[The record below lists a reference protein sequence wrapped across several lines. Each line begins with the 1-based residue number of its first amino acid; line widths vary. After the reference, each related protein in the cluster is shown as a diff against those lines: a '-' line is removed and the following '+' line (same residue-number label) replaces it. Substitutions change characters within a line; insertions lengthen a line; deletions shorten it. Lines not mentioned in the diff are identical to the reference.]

1 MSGPTTT
8 ATSFSIKSIHRFLIV
23 VLLLLL
29 LSSNNNAVGFHQK
42 NNNILSQLLRFR
54 QHNRISM
61 SNIGE
66 DESSDTSSNSKERKS
81 DNNDDDN
88 TTNDMLFTDV
98 RGRSAGV
105 VIKDLNWRVEKLRLE
120 EANKR
125 RFLKSG
131 PRFLPFNECR
141 KWVQAW
147 GERWESEEEW
157 YVFYCDHFL

>member
-1 MSGPTTT
+1 
-8 ATSFSIKSIHRFLIV
+8 V

-29 LSSNNNAVGFHQK
+29 LSSNNNVVGFHQK
-42 NNNILSQLLRFR
+42 NNNIFSQLLRFR

-88 TTNDMLFTDV
+88 ITNDMLFTDV

-157 YVFYCDHFL
+157 YVFHCDHCL